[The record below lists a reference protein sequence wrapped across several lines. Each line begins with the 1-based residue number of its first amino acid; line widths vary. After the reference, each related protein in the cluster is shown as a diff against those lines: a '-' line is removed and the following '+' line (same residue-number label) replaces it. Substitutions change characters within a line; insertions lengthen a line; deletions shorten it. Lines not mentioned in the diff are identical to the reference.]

1 MTSDDTPSARF
12 EQVTDV
18 AAESPTL
25 IEGLPGLG
33 MVASIAVDRIT
44 DQLGLETHGHVRIDE
59 FPPVTSFSEGR
70 VRETIRVHAGTD
82 PDVMTLQS
90 DVPIPQPS
98 VRALS
103 RCVLDDLAEE
113 FERAIFLA
121 GAPAQTEQELGDVT
135 GVATTDEIE
144 EDLRYAD
151 IQLAEESGALG
162 GVTGGLVSACYR
174 DDVPAAVLIVR
185 CDPRLPDPRAARSV
199 IENALEPLVAFDI
212 DTGELQEQ
220 AEKIQQQKQQV
231 AEQLQQM
238 LGGKETETTPDPSMY
253 Q

>member
-1 MTSDDTPSARF
+1 MPHRSVPNGGTRLAPTVPRVSSRGRSGCRCGDGRSRRRCEAVSHDGSIHRPGEQQRSEPGHRDEGRRIHGGEGSGRETVERDVPGDLRDDETDASD
-12 EQVTDV
+12 
-18 AAESPTL
+18 AAE
-25 IEGLPGLG
+25 
-33 MVASIAVDRIT
+33 D
-44 DQLGLETHGHVRIDE
+44 
-59 FPPVTSFSEGR
+59 
-70 VRETIRVHAGTD
+70 
-82 PDVMTLQS
+82 
-90 DVPIPQPS
+90 
-98 VRALS
+98 
-103 RCVLDDLAEE
+103 
-113 FERAIFLA
+113 
-121 GAPAQTEQELGDVT
+121 
-135 GVATTDEIE
+135 ATTDEIE